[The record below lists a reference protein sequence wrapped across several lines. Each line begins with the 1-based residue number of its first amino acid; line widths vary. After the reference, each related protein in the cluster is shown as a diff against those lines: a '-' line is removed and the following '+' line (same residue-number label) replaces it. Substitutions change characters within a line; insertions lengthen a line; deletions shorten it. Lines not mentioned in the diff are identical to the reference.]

1 MSRTPTL
8 RQKTI
13 NQFIDCL
20 EKNILTFPLPPLIT
34 LADMFNV
41 SRTTMRAVLSYLS
54 QTGVLNQIDEQYCL
68 QRKPTELDK
77 VNCIF
82 EERFVQNQ
90 KFEHYFYHLINSH
103 KFLPGDR
110 FDEIQ
115 LAKEAKVSPTVV
127 REFLLRFLHYGLIN
141 NYKKGK
147 WELVVVGKD
156 YAEKLYEFRSILEI
170 FALRSFMAQ
179 PDNHINWT
187 KAKELLQRHKNLQ
200 QSIQTDFL
208 LFAVLDRDFHQLILS
223 SNNNPFFVQSF
234 DLISVIFHFHYQWDN
249 SDLKQRN
256 SIAVS
261 EHIAVL
267 SAILQKDE
275 TKAIAALCKHL
286 NTAKLS
292 MRESIDRSLKIKNR

>member
-1 MSRTPTL
+1 MSRNPTL
-8 RQKTI
+8 RQRTI
-13 NQFIDCL
+13 NQFIDCVL
-20 EKNILTFPLPPLIT
+20 KNILTFPLPPLIT

-41 SRTTMRAVLSYLS
+41 SRTTMRAVLVHLS
-54 QTGVLNQIDEQYCL
+54 DTGVLNQVDEQYYL
-68 QRKPTELDK
+68 QRKPTEQDK
-77 VNCIF
+77 MNGIF
-82 EERFVQNQ
+82 EEREVQDQ
-90 KFEHYFYHLINSH
+90 HFENYFYHLINSH
-103 KFLPGDR
+103 KLLPGDR

-115 LAKEAKVSPTVV
+115 LSKDAKVNPIVV

-141 NYKKGK
+141 NYEKGK
-147 WELVVVGKD
+147 WALIIVDKD

-179 PDNHINWT
+179 KNDHINWT

-200 QSIQTDFL
+200 QNINNDYT
-208 LFAVLDRDFHQLILS
+208 LFATLDRDFHQLILS

-256 SIAVS
+256 SVAVS

-267 SAILQKDE
+267 SAMLQKDE

-286 NTAKLS
+286 NTAKMS

>member
-1 MSRTPTL
+1 MSRNPTL

-20 EKNILTFPLPPLIT
+20 EKNILTFPLPALIT

-41 SRTTMRAVLSYLS
+41 SRTTMRAVLAHLLS
-54 QTGVLNQIDEQYCL
+54 TGVLQQNGEQFCL
-68 QRKPTELDK
+68 QRKPTGQDK

-82 EERFVQNQ
+82 EERFVQDQ

-103 KFLPGDR
+103 KLLPGDR

-115 LAKEAKVSPTVV
+115 IAKDAKVSPIVV

-141 NYKKGK
+141 HYEKGK
-147 WELVVVGKD
+147 WELVIVGKD

-179 PDNHINWT
+179 TETHINWT
-187 KAKELLQRHKNLQ
+187 KAKELLQKHKNLQ

-208 LFAVLDRDFHQLILS
+208 LFSGLDRDFHQLILS

-234 DLISVIFHFHYQWDN
+234 DLISVIFHFHYQWEN

-256 SIAVS
+256 SVAVS

-267 SAILQKDE
+267 SAMLQKDE

-286 NTAKLS
+286 NTAKIS
-292 MRESIDRSLKIKNR
+292 MRESIDRSLKIKDR

>member
-1 MSRTPTL
+1 MSRNPTL
-8 RQKTI
+8 RQRTI
-13 NQFIDCL
+13 NQFIDCVL
-20 EKNILTFPLPPLIT
+20 KNILTFPLPPLIT

-41 SRTTMRAVLSYLS
+41 SRTTMRAVLVHLS
-54 QTGVLNQIDEQYCL
+54 DTGVLNQVDEQYYL
-68 QRKPTELDK
+68 QRKPTEQDK
-77 VNCIF
+77 MNGIF
-82 EERFVQNQ
+82 EEREVQDQ
-90 KFEHYFYHLINSH
+90 QFENYFYHLINSH
-103 KFLPGDR
+103 KLLPGDR

-115 LAKEAKVSPTVV
+115 LSKDAKVNPIVV

-141 NYKKGK
+141 NYEKGK
-147 WELVVVGKD
+147 WALIIVDKD

-179 PDNHINWT
+179 QNDHINWT

-200 QSIQTDFL
+200 QNINNDYT
-208 LFAVLDRDFHQLILS
+208 LFATLDRDFHQLILS

-256 SIAVS
+256 SVAVS

-267 SAILQKDE
+267 SAMLQKDE

-286 NTAKLS
+286 NTAKMS